1 MKRVRI
7 KLVKSTIKCIPV
19 HRRTVRAL
27 GLRKINSVTE
37 KDWTPA
43 LEGMV
48 KQVGYLLD
56 VEEIQKA

>member
-7 KLVKSTIKCIPV
+7 RLVKSTIGRVPA

-37 KDWTPA
+37 KNWTPA
-43 LEGMV
+43 IEGMV
-48 KQVGYLLD
+48 RQVGYLLE
-56 VEEIQKA
+56 VEEMQNS